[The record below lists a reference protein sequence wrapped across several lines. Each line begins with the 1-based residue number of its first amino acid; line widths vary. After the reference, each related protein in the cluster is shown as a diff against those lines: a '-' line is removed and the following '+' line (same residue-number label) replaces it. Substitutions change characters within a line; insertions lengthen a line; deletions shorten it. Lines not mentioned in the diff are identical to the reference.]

1 MNKRFLPTERSEWL
15 VIYTRSKYEKKVDQL
30 LKQQN
35 IESYCP
41 SVRTRR
47 KWADRMKE
55 VELPLFNSYVFVKIN
70 NQEQSKVLQTTGVI
84 NFINFSNKPAVVPS
98 TDIEKI
104 QKYVSQYSDI
114 ESVSLRNLNIGDQ
127 VTFNDGIFFDQHGEV
142 LEVQGKRVLIVI
154 KQLDCALMAKIK
166 TDPSSITMRNSTNYQ
181 TLAIQ

>member
-1 MNKRFLPTERSEWL
+1 
-15 VIYTRSKYEKKVDQL
+15 
-30 LKQQN
+30 
-35 IESYCP
+35 
-41 SVRTRR
+41 
-47 KWADRMKE
+47 MKE

-104 QKYVSQYSDI
+104 QKFVSQYSDI

-127 VTFNDGIFFDQHGEV
+127 VTFNDGIFFDQHGAV

-166 TDPSSITMRNSTNYQ
+166 TDTSSITMRNSTNYQ